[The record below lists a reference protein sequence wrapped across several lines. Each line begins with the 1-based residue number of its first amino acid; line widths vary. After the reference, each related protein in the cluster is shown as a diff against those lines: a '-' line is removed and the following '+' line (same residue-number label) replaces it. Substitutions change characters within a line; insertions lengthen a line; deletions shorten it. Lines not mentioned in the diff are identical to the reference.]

1 MAVQLAKLQ
10 GEPQQRQGPLYQPTP
25 QPMAPQ
31 EKSAAQQMTDMAAN
45 KAMTATVDK
54 GASLVNE
61 YGIQPATDAI
71 SGMFSS
77 AAPTANIASQ
87 VGGATAAE
95 LAAGAGGE
103 AIGTMAANA
112 ATPALTSAAGTAA
125 GTGAAAA
132 GGGAMAALG
141 TAMPYVGA
149 AMLAGKAFGLFSEG
163 GKVNPMYA
171 NMGGLMPML
180 FDKAKEE
187 GIPMGLASMLSK
199 GGKTGPLYASGG
211 SGTRIVR
218 PYRLSDKGKTLKS
231 REVHDYYLDNPKPL
245 EIDNMGFGESF
256 DYDNPNSDYYSNGG
270 AVYSGMAGPLSKV
283 EYKSAGGET
292 YKLSYG
298 GPISK
303 GV

>member
-1 MAVQLAKLQ
+1 MVVQLAK
-10 GEPQQRQGPLYQPTP
+10 PRDIDPRQGPLYQPTP

-31 EKSAAQQMTDMAAN
+31 EKSAAQQITDMAAN
-45 KAMTATVDK
+45 KAMTSTVDK

-77 AAPTANIASQ
+77 AAP
-87 VGGATAAE
+87 VAAE
-95 LAAGAGGE
+95 AT
-103 AIGTMAANA
+103 IGSTGLGA
-112 ATPALTSAAGTAA
+112 ATVLPEV
-125 GTGAAAA
+125 AAAA
-132 GGGAMAALG
+132 APTSLMTTLG

-180 FDKAKEE
+180 MDKAKEE

-199 GGKTGPLYASGG
+199 GGRAGPLYAADGSPTKGARVDSAGNPYNAASMYRNYQETNSSVQDEIEMLMKKYNISAKKAATIISEGAGSTLNEYKDTMLMAEVMDGPGRSLEDTVYKYGG
-211 SGTRIVR
+211 
-218 PYRLSDKGKTLKS
+218 
-231 REVHDYYLDNPKPL
+231 
-245 EIDNMGFGESF
+245 
-256 DYDNPNSDYYSNGG
+256 
-270 AVYSGMAGPLSKV
+270 GMAGPLSKV